1 MIKDYTDGVDVLA
14 TVQDTEAPGEGSR
27 TAYRI

>member
-14 TVQDTEAPGEGSR
+14 TVQETNITKEDKK
-27 TAYRI
+27 TACRM